1 MDMFVRMEGNL
12 NPYWHWGREVE
23 DSVATAG
30 KDGSAAEGWRTVMTL
45 QITKLYTLKELKTC
59 LDWLRSSDQ
68 SIHQSR
74 VWFPSTM
81 RKKKVCSTKNL
92 SINSH
97 STSYNSKKKQSR
109 CSDKQMYYYSCSRKY
124 SAVKR

>member
-45 QITKLYTLKELKTC
+45 QITKLYTLKELKA
-59 LDWLRSSDQ
+59 D
-68 SIHQSR
+68 
-74 VWFPSTM
+74 VWTGCEAQTSPYTSPGFDSLVLWE
-81 RKKKVCSTKNL
+81 KKKGFVRPK
-92 SINSH
+92 IW
-97 STSYNSKKKQSR
+97 
-109 CSDKQMYYYSCSRKY
+109 
-124 SAVKR
+124 A